1 MSYRSV
7 SDVFYRVKKLFN
19 YAPDSETFGKTEH
32 WADAA
37 NEVKAG
43 RAFNG
48 DCDDFALTCLVV
60 GIENR
65 QFKPELCRIA
75 RVATASCPA
84 PQPFDHAVAIYDGYV
99 IDNRQSKPLAISD
112 AMRLYRFYDYATIP
126 ITQWHLYK
134 EQ

>member
-19 YAPDSETFGKTEH
+19 YASDSETFGKTEH
-32 WADAA
+32 WADFA
-37 NEVKAG
+37 NDVEAG
-43 RAFNG
+43 QAFTG

-60 GIENR
+60 GIENG

-75 RVATASCPA
+75 RVATESCPA
-84 PQPFDHAVAIYDGYV
+84 PYPFDHAVAIYDEYV
-99 IDNRQSKPLAISD
+99 LDNRQSKPLAISD
-112 AMRLYRFYDYATIP
+112 AMRVYRFYDYATIP
-126 ITQWHLYK
+126 IAEWHLYK